1 MNLGK
6 QAISFGMGFELLNWV
21 LKDGYATII
30 AGAFTAVLL
39 INNLALV
46 VFMIS
51 GKRIRTIFSRSWL
64 ARMHRRTIKDPNQ
77 TH

>member
-21 LKDGYATII
+21 LKDGYDTVI
-30 AGAFTAVLL
+30 AGVFTAVLL
-39 INNLALV
+39 VNNLALI
-46 VFMIS
+46 VFMLF
-51 GKRIRTIFSRSWL
+51 GKRIRTVISRSWL
-64 ARMHRRTIKDPNQ
+64 ARMHGRTIKDPNQ